1 MQRSETCGP
10 LDASRRKSVRSFQFS
25 EVLSECACAI
35 EIMSAKR
42 ILRLSQVADFNKIP
56 VLNVSSVCGYSEA
69 RGLPALGVCLG
80 PWPCGCHR
88 LGQARAGR
96 HKQKQASAGRHTCK
110 HSGSQLSSEFSALT
124 PGTADVASCSKF
136 FCENFLVELRQTSN
150 RARQ

>member
-69 RGLPALGVCLG
+69 RGLPALGVCWDRGHADATDL
-80 PWPCGCHR
+80 
-88 LGQARAGR
+88 GR
-96 HKQKQASAGRHTCK
+96 HAQA
-110 HSGSQLSSEFSALT
+110 
-124 PGTADVASCSKF
+124 GTSKNRQAQADTHASTVARNCLPSF
-136 FCENFLVELRQTSN
+136 QH
-150 RARQ
+150 